1 MFVRTYASSRVKRKS
16 FYRKSKLQ
24 MFLISRG
31 HTTFTRGPKR
41 YTNSVLSRVGKSA
54 IFVLNRVRVWVAEP
68 HLPTPRIYRV
78 PPPPGVEGYRIKK
91 EGEYI
96 HTPWGGFAL
105 KRSALNLD
113 CSQSPFFS
121 CDRSDIPRLTVTGIL
136 IFKCTEGRASG
147 IIALTAGKGNR
158 TSMYAEIFY
167 NFLRFNFV
175 IVIFLQD
182 FFSTHNINPH
192 PHPRPLLTSHDI

>member
-78 PPPPGVEGYRIKK
+78 PPPPRGGRLQNQERRWIHSHSVGGICAQTFSLKSRLFTVPFFFVWSFRYTASYRHGYLDFQMYRGAGVGDYSSDRG
-91 EGEYI
+91 EGE
-96 HTPWGGFAL
+96 
-105 KRSALNLD
+105 
-113 CSQSPFFS
+113 
-121 CDRSDIPRLTVTGIL
+121 
-136 IFKCTEGRASG
+136 
-147 IIALTAGKGNR
+147 
-158 TSMYAEIFY
+158 
-167 NFLRFNFV
+167 
-175 IVIFLQD
+175 
-182 FFSTHNINPH
+182 
-192 PHPRPLLTSHDI
+192 

>member
-1 MFVRTYASSRVKRKS
+1 MSGRAAPPHPNDISS
-16 FYRKSKLQ
+16 
-24 MFLISRG
+24 
-31 HTTFTRGPKR
+31 T
-41 YTNSVLSRVGKSA
+41 
-54 IFVLNRVRVWVAEP
+54 
-68 HLPTPRIYRV
+68 
-78 PPPPGVEGYRIKK
+78 PPPSGVEGYRIKK

-105 KRSALNLD
+105 KSSALNLD
-113 CSQSPFFS
+113 CSQFFS

-175 IVIFLQD
+175 IVSFLQD

>member
-1 MFVRTYASSRVKRKS
+1 MSGRAAPPHPKDISS
-16 FYRKSKLQ
+16 
-24 MFLISRG
+24 
-31 HTTFTRGPKR
+31 T
-41 YTNSVLSRVGKSA
+41 
-54 IFVLNRVRVWVAEP
+54 
-68 HLPTPRIYRV
+68 

-105 KRSALNLD
+105 KSSALNLD

-167 NFLRFNFV
+167 YFLRFNFV
-175 IVIFLQD
+175 IFVFLQD